1 MAIQK
6 ILVVG
11 SGFMGSGITQVGA
24 QAGYDM
30 IMVDVQKSFAE
41 KGLATI
47 KGLLQKQVEKGKIS
61 QADMDSALS
70 RIQIGDDIGLG
81 KDADLV
87 IEAIPEKLPLKQ
99 EMFRQLDQVINP
111 EAVLAT
117 NTSSL
122 SVTAIASVTK
132 RPERVVGMHFFS
144 PVPVMKLVEIIR
156 ALTTSPETVQAV
168 REVAE
173 KMGKEPVDAADYS
186 GFIVNRILCP
196 MMNEAAYLVMEG
208 MRPEDVDKAMRLGA
222 NHPIG
227 PLGLADLVGID
238 VLLHT
243 MESLYDGFSDS
254 KYRPCPLL
262 KRMVEAG
269 QLGRKTKKGFYTYD

>member
-208 MRPEDVDKAMRLGA
+208 MSPEDVDKAMRLGA